1 MEEGTNHKPQGT
13 VPAPSSVVRWSKLG
27 LAIALIAIVAILFVF
42 VHHFRRV
49 FGNVG
54 TTAPPLEEISTLLSI
69 QFPPSARLTHS
80 YYTVWQDWFLYAKVE
95 IDRADVDRFIAAL
108 PSPEELSGID
118 RLFVINAL
126 SDWNKHAS
134 WWDPDS
140 ARDFIV
146 VEIHR
151 GPPPNS
157 GEFDLLQLLINLD
170 DPNQAVIYLNCF
182 GSSSSPTPTITPGT
196 GAR

>member
-1 MEEGTNHKPQGT
+1 MGEGTNHKPQGT

-49 FGNVG
+49 FRNVG

-80 YYTVWQDWFLYAKVE
+80 YYTRWQDWFLYAKVE
-95 IDRADVDRFIAAL
+95 IDRADVNRFIAAL
-108 PSPEELSGID
+108 PSPEELSRTD
-118 RLFVINAL
+118 RLLVTNVLFGW
-126 SDWNKHAS
+126 SKHSS

-140 ARDFIV
+140 ARDFIAGRY
-146 VEIHR
+146 EMLH
-151 GPPPNS
+151 
-157 GEFDLLQLLINLD
+157 GEEYAYSSLEFLINLD
-170 DPNQAVIYLNCF
+170 DPNQAIIYLYCF
-182 GSSSSPTPTITPGT
+182 G
-196 GAR
+196 